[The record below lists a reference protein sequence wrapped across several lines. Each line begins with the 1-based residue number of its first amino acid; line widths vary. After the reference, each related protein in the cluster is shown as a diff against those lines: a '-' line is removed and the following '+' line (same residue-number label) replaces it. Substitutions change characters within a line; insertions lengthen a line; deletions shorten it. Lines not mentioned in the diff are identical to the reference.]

1 VKNLINYYLNKNAQ
15 SNGDH
20 EIHKES
26 CYYYYMYKGG
36 YNFEL
41 IGAFSNEYEAMRYA
55 RYKYPYL
62 RIDGCAYCCPNIH
75 QK

>member
-1 VKNLINYYLNKNAQ
+1 MNNYYLNKNAQ

-26 CYYYYMYKGG
+26 CYYYYMYRGG
-36 YNFEL
+36 FNFEFF
-41 IGAFSNEYEAMRYA
+41 GAFATEFEAIRYA
-55 RYKYPYL
+55 RSKYPYL
-62 RIDGCAYCCPNIH
+62 KIDGCAYCCPSIH